1 MPFTTGFLSGITLTT
16 TLLTLT
22 LFQHQRNRT
31 HQASLLHQ
39 QSLLLTSIVEPS
51 PEPPTPLPR
60 YVLAKPSVLETVKD
74 AWNEDVVGAV
84 RWVQGV
90 EWGSVREGVEMRVRG
105 LLRGRGMGERE
116 GLEVRGDGAKVLEGR
131 V

>member
-1 MPFTTGFLSGITLTT
+1 M
-16 TLLTLT
+16 
-22 LFQHQRNRT
+22 
-31 HQASLLHQ
+31 
-39 QSLLLTSIVEPS
+39 
-51 PEPPTPLPR
+51 
-60 YVLAKPSVLETVKD
+60 LAKPSVLETVKD